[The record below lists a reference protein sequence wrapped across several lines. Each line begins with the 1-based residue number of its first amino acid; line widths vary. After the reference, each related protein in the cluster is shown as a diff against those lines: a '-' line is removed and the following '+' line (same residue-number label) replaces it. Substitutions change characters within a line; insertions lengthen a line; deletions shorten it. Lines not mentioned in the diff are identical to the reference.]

1 MSKGGR
7 FHGRAEREREG
18 SPLAEIL
25 RPRAIICPAGLF
37 RLLARGWSPYL
48 HTRPIYSIRRLPYQR
63 FSIPVYIVFHRVR
76 AHTRAQSY
84 QLHARGASRGG
95 AKLTRRRR
103 KKRRRLGER
112 KEREKKGKKANIKMC
127 KWRHDIL
134 EKRSILTK
142 SIHERESS
150 HTVSMVF
157 SFAGGGPRPPRFFR
171 NLSSTRPSTPPLLL
185 SRFLP
190 YPRFFNSHA
199 WARMGREGPIPVLVR
214 RARSLSLV
222 NSARQRSSKSTRF

>member
-112 KEREKKGKKANIKMC
+112 REREEGKKGEYKNVQVAP
-127 KWRHDIL
+127 RYSREAVD
-134 EKRSILTK
+134 S
-142 SIHERESS
+142 HE
-150 HTVSMVF
+150 VD
-157 SFAGGGPRPPRFFR
+157 PR
-171 NLSSTRPSTPPLLL
+171 T
-185 SRFLP
+185 
-190 YPRFFNSHA
+190 
-199 WARMGREGPIPVLVR
+199 
-214 RARSLSLV
+214 
-222 NSARQRSSKSTRF
+222 